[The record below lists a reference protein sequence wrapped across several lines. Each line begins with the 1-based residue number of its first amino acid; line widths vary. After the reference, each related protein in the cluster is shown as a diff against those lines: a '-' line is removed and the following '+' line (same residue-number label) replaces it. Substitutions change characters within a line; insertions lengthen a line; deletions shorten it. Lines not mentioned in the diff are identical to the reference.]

1 MSEYSDLGDLVTF
14 RPLERASSQS
24 GGRLSPFRAGWS
36 DTVGLLADELR
47 HHGARQVVL
56 EVDIREKDIRV
67 DGLPRANAIA
77 QSPIVILSFT
87 ATQIPGKPQLRY
99 EVGTFTDWRD
109 NIRGIAL
116 GLRALRAVD
125 RYGVTKRGE
134 QYAGWK
140 QLASGS
146 ASPSADRGREIIAQ
160 HGGLK
165 LALKA
170 THPDHGGSA
179 IDFADVQA
187 AKDAGVA

>member
-99 EVGTFTDWRD
+99 EARRNETSVYRCPRCG
-109 NIRGIAL
+109 
-116 GLRALRAVD
+116 
-125 RYGVTKRGE
+125 
-134 QYAGWK
+134 GWH
-140 QLASGS
+140 LTSH
-146 ASPSADRGREIIAQ
+146 PRGRR
-160 HGGLK
+160 
-165 LALKA
+165 
-170 THPDHGGSA
+170 
-179 IDFADVQA
+179 
-187 AKDAGVA
+187 